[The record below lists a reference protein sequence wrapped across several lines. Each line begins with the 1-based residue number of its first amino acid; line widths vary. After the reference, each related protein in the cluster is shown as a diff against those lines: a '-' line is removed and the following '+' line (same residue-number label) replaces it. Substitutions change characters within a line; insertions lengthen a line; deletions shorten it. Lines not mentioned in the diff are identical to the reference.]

1 MRITELLSPRDC
13 RIDEALALAA
23 RVFGETLAPIYSKS
37 GAEHFMAFVNGQ
49 KLRECLLSGNHK
61 MYICSESCTVIGMMM
76 IREVSHI
83 SLAFVD
89 SEYRGTGV
97 GRELFARIS
106 EDYPQAKF
114 TVHAAPPAEGFYR
127 RLGFVPTDME
137 RLEDGII
144 YIPMERKPN
153 SPLQVSV

>member
-1 MRITELLSPRDC
+1 MRITELLSPGDC

-23 RVFGETLAPIYSKS
+23 RVFNEVEAPIYSKS
-37 GAEHFMAFVNGQ
+37 GAEHFMAFVNGRE
-49 KLRECLLSGNHK
+49 LRECLASGNHK

-76 IREVSHI
+76 IREGSHI

-89 SEYRGTGV
+89 GEYRGTGV
-97 GRELFARIS
+97 GRELFSRIA
-106 EDYPQAKF
+106 EDNPHVKF

-137 RLEDGII
+137 RLEDGIL
-144 YIPMERKPN
+144 YIPMERKPD
-153 SPLQVSV
+153 